1 MTFNP
6 TVLLVR
12 RHNLDRAKH
21 KVFSL
26 IQGLRHAR
34 SQRCV
39 ETDTMDAGDTM
50 TVVGASQTETRLRLY
65 QQEML
70 DASLEKNIIVAMDT
84 GSGKTHVAVAR
95 MLAELEKSELAKIV
109 WFLCPSVALS
119 HQQHN
124 FVREHL
130 PSAYQVISLTG
141 SDGVD
146 KWTDQRLW
154 DAVLTNVRVVVGTPA
169 VLTDALTHGFVRI
182 HRLALLVIDEA
193 HRCIKSSPMNNI
205 MKLFYYPS
213 KSRGEAVPRILG
225 LSASPVMN
233 DKEGSLEQIERN
245 LDAVAMTPKEERNEL
260 AKYIHP
266 PEIIE
271 VIFGGSPAFTYPSS
285 SKLCNMLHDAAEDYD
300 FTSDPY
306 VVELRQRDDEWTQ
319 RQMERFYRKKRTY
332 SSDQVRALSRRAQT
346 LFEQLGQYAAEW
358 YVTSYVDRL
367 RSSVSVDT
375 TILPEVSTKEQ
386 QHVLGIF
393 TSICSKVAAGESH
406 EAADALSDKAVH
418 LMDLLCRQASPH
430 FRGIV
435 FVEQRAVVSTLM
447 QLLRNSQSIAA
458 NFNIGGFVG
467 TSSYANR
474 KSNVADLTEAKV
486 YQQDLE
492 AFRKGQ
498 KNLIIAT
505 KVLEEGIDVPACNQV
520 ICFDI
525 PKNLTSFVQ
534 GRGRARQKNSKYFL
548 FIPEDD
554 MRADTAKWQRQEE
567 HMKLAY
573 MDDTR
578 SHEVASD
585 LTEDDEALGKRVYK
599 IESTGALLTLDNS
612 KAHLYHFCD
621 VSTLHGGSSVDV
633 RPEFSPRQG
642 EGDNLWTCTV
652 TLPAFVHPEVRAATS
667 AESWKTEEVAIKDA
681 AFEAYVALHKA
692 DLVNDN
698 LLPLAHDY
706 GPEAGHDH
714 IDQPSIITVSEQRSI
729 WPSLAQRHV
738 TKQKLH
744 PCVISLTCDSTE
756 EFSVNLW
763 LPTELRGKQTFPL
776 HWNEHTVYECHIIP
790 RSLDSLD
797 DHDVDPQTEDGTHRL
812 QRYTCAVLK
821 SVHGNRMPDEQLD
834 LVPLLSP
841 PLDISEGN
849 LPAKQ
854 CFEEGRDLSNCGLVR
869 VNGQPGRSY
878 IFRRFA
884 KQEPAQSLYAG
895 PSVIVSP
902 FPKRRDFPHPV
913 EGHDGV
919 NAAYTTEQA
928 FPISD
933 CTIDH
938 LPMKHSILAAFLP
951 SILHR
956 IESQLLTQELQEN
969 LLADVG
975 IRDISLISEAI
986 LSPAAR
992 ESRDYNRLEYLGDA
1006 MLKFCAHLQVMA
1018 QHPTWPE
1025 GYIQLEKSRI
1035 VCNSTLTK
1043 AALNARLD
1051 RYVLTKPFT
1060 GSKWR
1065 PPFISE
1071 VLNDNE
1077 NGTRDLSSKSLADVV
1092 EALIGAAMVDGG
1104 LKKAYKCIQ
1113 TLLPDEIW
1121 FDEDV
1126 TFNTLTSTSTHP
1138 GNHTS
1143 LATLEHLIGHQFQHK
1158 ALLVEAVTHASLP
1171 FQRNGGMSYERLEFL
1186 GDAVLDLIIVP
1197 KLFAHPRNL
1206 RHWELHSVHE
1216 GLVNGLFLGFCCMTY
1231 SVDQDQFSITNT
1243 VAQKQQEAGP
1253 EIYSSARKVHLHDF
1267 LRAGGEVMRAKR
1279 QALQVYQELQS
1290 TIGLAITSPQK
1301 EGGENN
1307 SDVDK
1312 EYPWTHLLAL
1322 KPPKFLSDIIESVLG
1337 ALYLDTGGD
1346 TAKCEVFLTRISIMN
1361 CMGTILDEGST
1372 MMEVRTPK
1380 ERLGIAAGN
1389 SVVKYVNSTVQLDG
1403 EGSEGSRRIFHCAVE
1418 VDGKTIAAENGEA
1431 SRAEAEARA
1440 ALAAVKSL
1448 RKEPVD
1454 QDTMEVDGVNSRKRE
1469 LEGLETA
1476 W

>member
-6 TVLLVR
+6 TVLLGR
-12 RHNLDRAKH
+12 RHNLDRAQH
-21 KVFSL
+21 KVFRV

-34 SQRCV
+34 NQRCV
-39 ETDTMDAGDTM
+39 ATYTMDAGDTM
-50 TVVGASQTETRLRLY
+50 TVAGASQTEPRLRSY

-84 GSGKTHVAVAR
+84 GSGRTHIA
-95 MLAELEKSELAKIV
+95 IV
-109 WFLCPSVALS
+109 WFMCPSVALS
-119 HQQHN
+119 HQQYN

-193 HRCIKSSPMNNI
+193 HRCVKSSPMNNI

-213 KSRGEAVPRILG
+213 KSAGEAVPRILG

-233 DKEGSLEQIERN
+233 NKEGSLEQIEWN
-245 LDAVAMTPKEERNEL
+245 LDAMAMTPKEERHEL
-260 AKYIHP
+260 SKYVHP

-271 VIFGGSPAFTYPSS
+271 VIFGSSPAFNYPSS
-285 SKLCNMLHDAAEDYD
+285 SKLCNMLHVAAEDYD

-306 VVELRQRDDEWTQ
+306 IVELRQQDDEWAQ
-319 RQMERFYRKKRTY
+319 RQMAK
-332 SSDQVRALSRRAQT
+332 SRPVCSRMI
-346 LFEQLGQYAAEW
+346 
-358 YVTSYVDRL
+358 TSYVDRL
-367 RSSVSVDT
+367 RSSVSVNT
-375 TILPEVSTKEQ
+375 TILPEVSTKER

-393 TSICSKVAAGESH
+393 TSICGNVAAGESH
-406 EAADALSDKAVH
+406 EAADSLSDKAVY
-418 LMDLLCRQASPH
+418 LIDLLCRQASPH

-447 QLLRNSQSIAA
+447 QLLRNSPNIAA

-467 TSSYANR
+467 TSIYANR
-474 KSNVADLTEAKV
+474 KSNVADLTEAKI

-498 KNLIIAT
+498 KTLIIAT
-505 KVLEEGIDVPACNQV
+505 NVLEEGIDVSACNHV
-520 ICFDI
+520 ICFDM

-534 GRGRARQKNSKYFL
+534 GRGRARQKGSKYFL

-567 HMKLAY
+567 QMKLAY

-578 SHEVASD
+578 SHEAASE

-612 KAHLYHFCD
+612 KAHLHHFCD
-621 VSTLHGGSSVDV
+621 VSTLHGGNIVDV
-633 RPEFSPRQG
+633 RPEFSPHQG
-642 EGDNLWTCTV
+642 EGDNPWTCTV
-652 TLPAFVHPEVRAATS
+652 TLPAFVHPEVRTATS

-692 DLVNDN
+692 GLVNDN

-706 GPEAGHDH
+706 GPEVGHDH

-729 WPSLAQRHV
+729 WPSLAQGRVSKH
-738 TKQKLH
+738 KLH
-744 PCVISLTCDSTE
+744 PCMISLTCNSTE
-756 EFSVNLW
+756 EFSVSLW

-790 RSLDSLD
+790 QSLDSPD
-797 DHDVDPQTEDGTHRL
+797 DHDVDPQTEDGIHRL
-812 QRYTCAVLK
+812 QRYTCVVLK
-821 SVHGNRMPDEQLD
+821 SAHGNRMPDEQLD
-834 LVPLLSP
+834 LLPLLSP

-854 CFEEGRDLSNCGLVR
+854 CFEEGRDLKNCGLVR
-869 VNGQPGRSY
+869 VKGQPGRAY
-878 IFRRFA
+878 VFQRFEDQNTA
-884 KQEPAQSLYAG
+884 QCLDAEPSI
-895 PSVIVSP
+895 IVTP
-902 FPKRRDFPHPV
+902 FPKRRDFLHPV
-913 EGHDGV
+913 EERQGV

-928 FPISD
+928 FPISE

-938 LPMKHSILAAFLP
+938 LPMKYSILAAFLP
-951 SILHR
+951 PILHR
-956 IESQLLTQELQEN
+956 IEVQLLAQELQGS

-986 LSPAAR
+986 SSPAAY

-1006 MLKFCAHLQVMA
+1006 MLKFCTHLQVMA

-1025 GYIQLEKSRI
+1025 GYLQLEKSRI

-1043 AALNARLD
+1043 AALGAGLD
-1051 RYVLTKPFT
+1051 AFVLTKSFT

-1065 PPFISE
+1065 PPYIGDL
-1071 VLNDNE
+1071 LNDE
-1077 NGTRDLSSKSLADVV
+1077 GNGTRDLSSKVLADVV

-1104 LKKAYKCIQ
+1104 LTKAYKCVQ
-1113 TLLPDEIW
+1113 RLLPDETW
-1121 FDEDV
+1121 FNADV
-1126 TFNTLTSTSTHP
+1126 IFNTLTPNSTHP
-1138 GNHTS
+1138 GNYTS
-1143 LATLEHLIGHQFQHK
+1143 LDTLEHLIGHQFQHR
-1158 ALLVEAVTHASLP
+1158 ALLVEAITHASLP

-1186 GDAVLDLIIVP
+1186 GDAVLDFIIVP
-1197 KLFAHPRNL
+1197 KLFAHPRKL

-1216 GLVNGLFLGFCCMTY
+1216 ALVNGLFLGLCCMTY
-1231 SVDQDQFSITNT
+1231 SVDQDQFSITNSA
-1243 VAQKQQEAGP
+1243 AQKQQETGP
-1253 EIYSSARKVHLHDF
+1253 EIHSSANKVHLHDF

-1290 TIGLAITSPQK
+1290 TIGSAFTSPQK
-1301 EGGENN
+1301 EGRNN
-1307 SDVDK
+1307 SEGDR

-1346 TAKCEVFLTRISIMN
+1346 TAKCEAFLTRIGIID
-1361 CMGTILDEGST
+1361 CMSTILDEGST
-1372 MMEVRTPK
+1372 MMEVRSPK

-1389 SVVKYVNSTVQLDG
+1389 AVVKYVNSTVQLDG
-1403 EGSEGSRRIFHCAVE
+1403 EGSGESKRMMFHCAVQ
-1418 VDGKTIAAENGEA
+1418 VNGKTIAAKSGEA
-1431 SRAEAEARA
+1431 SRAEAESRA
-1440 ALAAVKSL
+1440 ALATVNTL
-1448 RKEPVD
+1448 RKEPVE
-1454 QDTMEVDGVNSRKRE
+1454 QDTMEVDGMNSRKRKH
-1469 LEGLETA
+1469 EGLETA